1 MTIHNHISKINNQI
15 KHLKKDLGIFFTP
28 PWVVDFM
35 INLINKKKLNNDSK
49 ILEPACGICQ
59 FLHKINETKEKIG
72 VEINKEVIEYIN
84 NHNLNKNIKIIHND
98 FLLWETNEKFDLI
111 IGNPPYGIPST
122 SKHYKIKIDNNTKNK
137 YKKLYETWYGKYNVY
152 GAFIEKSIKL
162 LKENGEL
169 IFIIP
174 ATFMILDEFKKL
186 RKFLSENGKTE
197 IIYMGSEIFKPEA
210 NITTVI
216 LKFTKL
222 EKNKLILYDKNI
234 SNIVTINNNWN
245 GEIIL
250 FSTEFT
256 NKINSICSLNI
267 GDIYDIR
274 ISPRTPEI
282 KNNSD
287 IIKSNINNNLLPILN
302 GKNLKIGKITYE
314 PLSGYF
320 IEKNKKTKLKK
331 FFDKPHIVVGLGFRG
346 DKQLGA
352 AYDDKAYPWM
362 GEVYHL
368 LKKET
373 LINKDFKLSDKEIVN
388 FLNSDITKK
397 YLNDVFRDIT
407 YHFNITQLKSIP
419 LPKNKKELKKLKDL
433 L

>member
-1 MTIHNHISKINNQI
+1 
-15 KHLKKDLGIFFTP
+15 
-28 PWVVDFM
+28 
-35 INLINKKKLNNDSK
+35 
-49 ILEPACGICQ
+49 
-59 FLHKINETKEKIG
+59 
-72 VEINKEVIEYIN
+72 
-84 NHNLNKNIKIIHND
+84 
-98 FLLWETNEKFDLI
+98 
-111 IGNPPYGIPST
+111 
-122 SKHYKIKIDNNTKNK
+122 
-137 YKKLYETWYGKYNVY
+137 
-152 GAFIEKSIKL
+152 
-162 LKENGEL
+162 
-169 IFIIP
+169 
-174 ATFMILDEFKKL
+174 MILDEFKKL

-287 IIKSNINNNLLPILN
+287 IIKSNINNNLFPILN

-373 LINKDFKLSDKEIVN
+373 LINNDFELSDKEIVN
-388 FLNSDITKK
+388 FLNSDIIKK